1 MNKKTDTKSAVILN
15 RRHFLAS
22 GMVLAGAAM
31 LKPAIAWADA
41 ASLTKEQQSFS
52 QLAHFITG
60 KPQLDEVVIQRA
72 FDCLMAGDKDFLTKA
87 HNAASAIKQAGL
99 TSADDLNGHA
109 LLDNPEMAVTL
120 QQINSAFY
128 LGYTGTPI
136 SGRAKDNTKFVTYTD
151 ALMYPPTADATVI
164 PSYSRGHT
172 NYWVNPPASL
182 KK

>member
-1 MNKKTDTKSAVILN
+1 MNKKTDIKSEAALN

-22 GMVLAGAAM
+22 SMVLAGAAI
-31 LKPAIAWADA
+31 LSPAIAWADA
-41 ASLTKEQQSFS
+41 ASLTKEQQAFS

-60 KPQLDEVVIQRA
+60 KPQLDEVIIQRA
-72 FDCLMAGDKDFLTKA
+72 FDCLTAGNKAFLQQAETA
-87 HNAASAIKQAGL
+87 FNAIKQAGL
-99 TSADDLNGHA
+99 KTADDLNGHA
-109 LLDNPEMAVTL
+109 LLDNAEIAATL
-120 QQINSAFY
+120 KQINSAFY

-136 SGRAKDNTKFVTYTD
+136 SARAKDDTQFVTYTD

>member
-1 MNKKTDTKSAVILN
+1 MNKKTDTKSEPALN

-22 GMVLAGAAM
+22 GMVLAGAAL
-31 LKPAIAWADA
+31 LKPAISWADA

-60 KPQLDEVVIQRA
+60 KEQLDPVVIQRA
-72 FDCLMAGDKDFLTKA
+72 FDCLLKGDKDFLSQA
-87 HNAASAIKQAGL
+87 DNAFRAIKQAGL
-99 TSADDLNGHA
+99 KSADDLNGHA
-109 LLDNPEMAVTL
+109 LLDNAEIAATL
-120 QQINSAFY
+120 KQINSAFY

-136 SGRAKDNTKFVTYTD
+136 SARAKDDTQFVTYTD

-172 NYWVNPPASL
+172 NYWVDPPASL